1 MNISGLNVFERSRA
15 AALGA
20 VTLLVFF
27 LPACA
32 TKKYVQTKVFEPLE
46 AKITGVDKKADANA
60 TKITD
65 VDQKAESG
73 ISQAQAKAE
82 SADRDANKA
91 DEHAG
96 EAQTLA
102 QKGVDQATQVG
113 KDLDNIDNFQP
124 VKSETVLFKVN
135 HADLTVED
143 KSKLDELAQS
153 VTSMKHYAVEVQ
165 GYTDK
170 TGPKDYNLEL
180 SRRRA
185 DAVVRYL
192 TEVHNVPLVKI
203 HMLGYGADSPA
214 QPNNTR
220 DGRKQNR
227 RVDIKVLAPQMTAQN
242 TNTANATPGGLNNQ
256 Q

>member
-1 MNISGLNVFERSRA
+1 MNTLKFNLTEHRNL

-20 VTLLVFF
+20 VILLTF
-27 LPACA
+27 LAPGCA
-32 TKKYVQTKVFEPLE
+32 TKKWVQTKVMQPLE
-46 AKITGVDKKADANA
+46 TKITGVNKKADENA
-60 TKITD
+60 TKITE
-65 VDQKAESG
+65 VDQKAEAG
-73 ISQAQAKAE
+73 ISDAQAKAE
-82 SADRDANKA
+82 TADKNAAKA

-124 VKSETVLFKVN
+124 VKSETVLFRLN

-153 VTSMKHYAVEVQ
+153 VTSMKHYAIQVQ

-170 TGPKDYNLEL
+170 TGPTDYNLEL

-185 DAVVRYL
+185 DSVVRYL
-192 TEVHNVPLVKI
+192 TEVHNIPLVRI
-203 HMLGYGADSPA
+203 HMLGYGPDSPA
-214 QPNNTR
+214 QPNDTR

-227 RVDIKVLAPQMTAQN
+227 RVDIKVLAPQLNAQAN
-242 TNTANATPGGLNNQ
+242 TNTAQASTGTANQ
-256 Q
+256 